1 MSEWQIK
8 PLAKKSAFS
17 EREIKPGDIVVCAV
31 FINDAGELDRL
42 DSHKDEFDDSRI
54 MGKLIGK
61 WERVVS
67 DNPDADERAARRMSL
82 ESSEDFFVSMF
93 DENSAVDADESDV
106 IKQMLALLLERK
118 RIIKAVGRPSA
129 GFQKYIRVSTKREF
143 IVPQRT
149 LDEQLIIKIQNQ
161 LGSIII

>member
-17 EREIKPGDIVVCAV
+17 EREIKAGDTVVCAV
-31 FINDAGELDRL
+31 FVNDIGELDRL

-54 MGKLIGK
+54 NGRLIGK
-61 WERVVS
+61 WERVVG
-67 DNPDADERAARRMSL
+67 DNPEADERAARRMSL

-93 DENSAVDADESDV
+93 DENSAVDAEEADIV
-106 IKQMLALLLERK
+106 KQMLALLLERK
-118 RIIKAVGRPSA
+118 RILKPVGRAS
-129 GFQKYIRVSTKREF
+129 GGVQRYVQTSTKREF
-143 IVPQRT
+143 AVMQRT
-149 LDEQLIIKIQNQ
+149 LDEGLIIKIQNQ